1 MLKAKNK
8 VVRNVVGAD
17 KTVVDLFK
25 SKKLKNN
32 KSKILIYI
40 NIRATKKPTFLIPN
54 TKKAFTQLGQAFI
67 KAPIFALGYT
77 ISKILS

>member
-8 VVRNVVGAD
+8 VVRNIVGAD
-17 KTVVDLFK
+17 KTVVNLSK

-32 KSKILIYI
+32 MFKIPIYI

-54 TKKAFTQLGQAFI
+54 TKKVFTQLGQVFI
-67 KAPIFALGYT
+67 KAPICALGYA